1 MNSIIT
7 KYKYSYHM
15 QINEVE
21 NIEDV
26 IAVCYSSAGCK
37 YQYQA
42 KIAIKL

>member
-7 KYKYSYHM
+7 KYSTHIICK
-15 QINEVE
+15 INEVE